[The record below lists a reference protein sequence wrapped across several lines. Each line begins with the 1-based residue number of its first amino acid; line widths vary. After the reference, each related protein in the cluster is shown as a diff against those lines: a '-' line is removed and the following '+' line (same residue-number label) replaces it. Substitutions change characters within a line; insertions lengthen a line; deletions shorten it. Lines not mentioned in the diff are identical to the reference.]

1 MQWYGTV
8 GDEAINKKAGLSMLK
23 LEDEKNTRSY
33 DIMPVNSIVNG
44 ALLVTMGNH
53 AWAMMS
59 PQEITEYRLSF

>member
-8 GDEAINKKAGLSMLK
+8 GDEAINKRKRAGLPMLK

-33 DIMPVNSIVNG
+33 DIMPVNG

-59 PQEITEYRLSF
+59 PRETAEYRLSF